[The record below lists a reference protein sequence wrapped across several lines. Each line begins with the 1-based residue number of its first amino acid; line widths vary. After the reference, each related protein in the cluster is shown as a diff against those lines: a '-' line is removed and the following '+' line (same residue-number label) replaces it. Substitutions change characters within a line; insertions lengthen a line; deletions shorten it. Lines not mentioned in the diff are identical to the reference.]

1 LNDRAY
7 LLDTSA
13 IFAFTDNEEGAD
25 LVEDLLARAKKEEI
39 SLHISKMTAMEIY
52 YVSLQEGDEREA
64 HDRLLLVRSLPVVEL
79 PLDDDLVLPAARF
92 KGRWKVSVADAWIAA
107 TAAVRDLTLIHK
119 DPEFERLK
127 EGVALLALPY
137 KSKKRR

>member
-1 LNDRAY
+1 LNDKAY

-13 IFAFTDNEEGAD
+13 IFALTDNEEGAD
-25 LVEDLLARAKKEEI
+25 LVEDLLARAKKKEI

-52 YVSLQEGDEREA
+52 YVSLQEGDEKEA
-64 HDRLLLVRSLPVVEL
+64 RDRLLLVRSLPLVEL

-119 DPEFERLK
+119 DLEFERLK

-137 KSKKRR
+137 KPMKRR

>member
-1 LNDRAY
+1 
-7 LLDTSA
+7 
-13 IFAFTDNEEGAD
+13 
-25 LVEDLLARAKKEEI
+25 
-39 SLHISKMTAMEIY
+39 
-52 YVSLQEGDEREA
+52 
-64 HDRLLLVRSLPVVEL
+64 L
-79 PLDDDLVLPAARF
+79 PLDEDLVLPAARF

-137 KSKKRR
+137 KPKKRR